1 MHNSCQK
8 NIKKAA
14 IHFAELFFSD
24 CNEAVTWVLAETP
37 LKIDTQVLDNLRK
50 LLDKDGNILQDN
62 FREVQDLGD
71 RSVYRVT
78 A

>member
-1 MHNSCQK
+1 MNFS
-8 NIKKAA
+8 
-14 IHFAELFFSD
+14 FSD

-50 LLDKDGNILQDN
+50 LEDKDGNILQDN